1 MSSDETRRNKR
12 DPPTIF
18 QVLSYNIDKK
28 VCSRIDSNTH
38 LGMALLPFCI
48 GLVSYY
54 DIYSLVLQKE
64 VQNPNLLYSSCGSHF
79 CGVYPG
85 EI

>member
-28 VCSRIDSNTH
+28 VCSRIDGNTH
-38 LGMALLPFCI
+38 LGKALLPFCI

-64 VQNPNLLYSSCGSHF
+64 VQNPNLYSSCGSHF